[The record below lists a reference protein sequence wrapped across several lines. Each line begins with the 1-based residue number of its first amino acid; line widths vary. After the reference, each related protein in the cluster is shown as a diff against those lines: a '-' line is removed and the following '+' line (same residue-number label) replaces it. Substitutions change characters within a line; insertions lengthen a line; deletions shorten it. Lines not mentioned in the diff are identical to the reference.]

1 MLDVRDFFAG
11 CSGLWK
17 TERIYHYP
25 LTGEVERSYTE
36 FNVESLT
43 SAEKHQI
50 SSAFIPREFFKE
62 ESATDLAD
70 GFAISFETLSET
82 GEALS
87 MRLKALFVPDNLL
100 TYPERLPQD
109 AAAPGA
115 PLAAEIPATE
125 EVIKGF
131 YLRDE
136 GYSESGAITGRFTY
150 LPSRQTLEMTTYYS
164 QSVAVDQM
172 RLMSP
177 QLRLRTIVT
186 YQRPAPGVVPAVIS
200 LVGFGMERRED

>member
-1 MLDVRDFFAG
+1 MLGIEDFFAS

-25 LTGEVERSYTE
+25 LAGEVERSYTE
-36 FNVESLT
+36 FKAQSLT
-43 SAEKHQI
+43 SIEKHQI
-50 SSAFIPREFFKE
+50 SSAFIPVEFFRE
-62 ESATDLAD
+62 AGNIDQAY

-82 GEALS
+82 GEKVA
-87 MRLKALFVPDNLL
+87 MRLKALFIPDNFL
-100 TYPERLPQD
+100 TYPERLPRD
-109 AAAPGA
+109 AAAPGS
-115 PLAAEIPATE
+115 PLAAALPSTE

-136 GYSESGAITGRFTY
+136 GYSETGAITGRFTY

-177 QLRLRTIVT
+177 GLRLRTIVT
-186 YQRPAPGVVPAVIS
+186 YQRPAAGMIPSVIS
-200 LVGFGMERRED
+200 LVGFGLERRED

>member
-1 MLDVRDFFAG
+1 MLGIEDFFAA

-25 LTGEVERSYTE
+25 LEGEVERSYTE
-36 FNVESLT
+36 FKVQSLT

-50 SSAFIPREFFKE
+50 SSAFIPSEFFRE
-62 ESATDLAD
+62 ASSSDRSY

-82 GEALS
+82 GEEVA
-87 MRLKALFVPDNLL
+87 MRLKALFIPDDFL
-100 TYPERLPQD
+100 TDPERLPQD
-109 AAAPGA
+109 ATAPGS
-115 PLAAEIPATE
+115 PLAAELPHTE

-186 YQRPAPGVVPAVIS
+186 YQRPAPGVVPSVIN

>member
-1 MLDVRDFFAG
+1 MLGIEDFFAA

-25 LTGEVERSYTE
+25 LEGEVERSYTE
-36 FNVESLT
+36 FKVQLLT
-43 SAEKHQI
+43 SVEKHQI
-50 SSAFIPREFFKE
+50 SSAFIPPEFFKE
-62 ESATDLAD
+62 ASNSDRAY
-70 GFAISFETLSET
+70 GFAISFETLSEK
-82 GEALS
+82 GEEVA
-87 MRLKALFVPDNLL
+87 MRLKALFIPDDFL

-109 AAAPGA
+109 AAAPGS
-115 PLAAEIPATE
+115 PLAAELPSTE

-136 GYSESGAITGRFTY
+136 GYSETGAITGRFTY

-177 QLRLRTIVT
+177 RLRLRTIVT
-186 YQRPAPGVVPAVIS
+186 YQRPAAGVIPSVIN

>member
-1 MLDVRDFFAG
+1 MLCIEDFFGA

-17 TERIYHYP
+17 TERVYHYP

-36 FNVESLT
+36 FQVEPLT
-43 SAEKHQI
+43 AAEKHLI
-50 SSAFIPREFFKE
+50 VAALIPPEFFKA
-62 ESATDLAD
+62 SSPSDRTY
-70 GFAISFETLSET
+70 GFGISFETLSET
-82 GEALS
+82 GEEVS
-87 MRLKALFVPDNLL
+87 MRLKALFVPDHFLVDP
-100 TYPERLPQD
+100 TQLPAD
-109 AAAPGA
+109 PAAPGL
-115 PLAAEIPATE
+115 PLAAALPDTAEL
-125 EVIKGF
+125 IKGC

-164 QSVAVDQM
+164 RSVAVDQM
-172 RLMSP
+172 RLLSP

-186 YQRPAPGVVPAVIS
+186 YQRPAPGVVPSTIN

>member
-1 MLDVRDFFAG
+1 MLGIKDFFAA

-17 TERIYHYP
+17 TDRTYHYP
-25 LTGEVERSYTE
+25 LKKEVERSYTE
-36 FNVESLT
+36 FNVQPLT
-43 SAEKHQI
+43 AAEKNQI
-50 SSAFIPREFFKE
+50 SSAFIPSEFFKAA
-62 ESATDLAD
+62 STSDQAY
-70 GFAISFETLSET
+70 GFGISFETLSET
-82 GEALS
+82 GEEVA
-87 MRLKALFVPDNLL
+87 MRLKALFIPDDFL
-100 TYPERLPQD
+100 TDLKHLPPD
-109 AAAPGA
+109 AAAPGV
-115 PLAAEIPATE
+115 PLAAELPATE
-125 EVIKGF
+125 EIIKGF

-164 QSVAVDQM
+164 RSVAVDQM

-186 YQRPAPGVVPAVIS
+186 YQRPEPGVVPSVIN

>member
-1 MLDVRDFFAG
+1 MLGIEDFFAA

-25 LTGEVERSYTE
+25 IEGEVERSYTE
-36 FNVESLT
+36 FKVQLLT
-43 SAEKHQI
+43 SIEKHQI
-50 SSAFIPREFFKE
+50 SSAFIPSEFFKE
-62 ESATDLAD
+62 AGNVDRAY

-82 GEALS
+82 GEEVA
-87 MRLKALFVPDNLL
+87 MRLKALFIPDDFL

-109 AAAPGA
+109 AAAPGS
-115 PLAAEIPATE
+115 PLAAELPSTE

-164 QSVAVDQM
+164 KSVAVDQM

-186 YQRPAPGVVPAVIS
+186 YQRPEPGVTPSVIN

>member
-1 MLDVRDFFAG
+1 MLGIEDFFAA

-25 LTGEVERSYTE
+25 LEGEVERSYTE
-36 FNVESLT
+36 FKVQLLT
-43 SAEKHQI
+43 SVEKHQI
-50 SSAFIPREFFKE
+50 SSAFIPSEFFKE
-62 ESATDLAD
+62 ASNSDQAY

-82 GEALS
+82 GEEVA
-87 MRLKALFVPDNLL
+87 MCLKALFIPDDFL

-109 AAAPGA
+109 AAAPGS
-115 PLAAEIPATE
+115 PLAAELPSTE

-164 QSVAVDQM
+164 KSVAVDQM

-186 YQRPAPGVVPAVIS
+186 YQRPKPGVVPSVIN